1 MEKKKAK
8 QERSDAE
15 IIKNFRRC
23 INVSENCGDCP
34 YRRTRHHCDIQ
45 RLNAEALGVMERL
58 QKDKVALQKRVAEL
72 SNSGCADGK

>member
-15 IIKNFRRC
+15 IIKIFRRC
-23 INVSENCGDCP
+23 LSSSDNCVSCP
-34 YRRTRHHCDIQ
+34 YRRTVYRCDIKQ
-45 RLNAEALGVMERL
+45 LNIEVLGIVERL